1 MGRRDTENRMIELGD
16 LIVVVFPNEDWT
28 WQRYKIGDIG
38 LVLRIIHYKDYS
50 VAQVRLIR
58 TEKTES
64 IPLDY
69 IVKLGWNNGSRGSG
83 ADI

>member
-1 MGRRDTENRMIELGD
+1 MGRRDSKNRMIELGD
-16 LIVVVFPNEDWT
+16 LVVVIFPNEDWT

>member
-1 MGRRDTENRMIELGD
+1 MGRRDSKNRMIELGD
-16 LIVVVFPNEDWT
+16 LVVVIFPNEDWT

-50 VAQVRLIR
+50 VARVRLIR

-64 IPLDY
+64 IPLEY
-69 IVKLGWNNGSRGSG
+69 IAKLGWNNGSRRSG
-83 ADI
+83 ADT

>member
-1 MGRRDTENRMIELGD
+1 MIELGD
-16 LIVVVFPNEDWT
+16 LVVVIFPNEDWT

-50 VAQVRLIR
+50 VARVRLIR

-64 IPLDY
+64 IPLEY
-69 IVKLGWNNGSRGSG
+69 IAKLGWNNGSRGPG
-83 ADI
+83 VDI

>member
-1 MGRRDTENRMIELGD
+1 MGRRNPENRMIEIGD
-16 LIVVVFPNEDWT
+16 LIVVVYPYENWS

-38 LVLRIIHYKDYS
+38 LVLRIMHYKDYS

-69 IVKLGWNNGSRGSG
+69 IIKLGWNNGSGGSG

>member
-1 MGRRDTENRMIELGD
+1 MGRRDTKNRMIELGD

-69 IVKLGWNNGSRGSG
+69 IIKLGWNNGSGGFG

>member
-1 MGRRDTENRMIELGD
+1 MIELGD
-16 LIVVVFPNEDWT
+16 LVVVIFPNEDWT

-50 VAQVRLIR
+50 VARVRLIR

-83 ADI
+83 VDI

>member
-1 MGRRDTENRMIELGD
+1 MGCGNTENRMIELGD
-16 LIVVVFPNEDWT
+16 LIVVVYPYEDWS

-38 LVLRIIHYKDYS
+38 LVLRIMHYKDYS
-50 VAQVRLIR
+50 VAQVKLIR

-69 IVKLGWNNGSRGSG
+69 IKKLGWNNGNRRHGE
-83 ADI
+83 DI

>member
-69 IVKLGWNNGSRGSG
+69 IIKLGWNNGSRGSG

>member
-1 MGRRDTENRMIELGD
+1 MGHRDTKNRMIEMGD

-69 IVKLGWNNGSRGSG
+69 IAKLGWNNGSRGSG

>member
-1 MGRRDTENRMIELGD
+1 MIELGD

>member
-1 MGRRDTENRMIELGD
+1 MGRRDSKNRMIELGD
-16 LIVVVFPNEDWT
+16 LVVVIFPNEDWT

-50 VAQVRLIR
+50 VARVRLIR

>member
-1 MGRRDTENRMIELGD
+1 MGHRDSKNRMIELGD
-16 LIVVVFPNEDWT
+16 LVVVIFPNEDWT

-69 IVKLGWNNGSRGSG
+69 IIKLGWNNGSRGSG
-83 ADI
+83 VDI

>member
-1 MGRRDTENRMIELGD
+1 MIELGD

-69 IVKLGWNNGSRGSG
+69 IIKLGWNNGSRGSG

>member
-1 MGRRDTENRMIELGD
+1 MGRRNPENRMIEIGD
-16 LIVVVFPNEDWT
+16 LIVVVYPYENWS

-38 LVLRIIHYKDYS
+38 LVLRIMHYKDYS

-69 IVKLGWNNGSRGSG
+69 IIKLGWNNGSGRSG
-83 ADI
+83 GDI

>member
-1 MGRRDTENRMIELGD
+1 MIEVGD
-16 LIVVVFPNEDWT
+16 LAVVIYPKDDWS
-28 WQRYKIGDIG
+28 WQRYRIGDIG
-38 LVLRIIHYKDYS
+38 LVMRIIHYKDYS

-69 IVKLGWNNGSRGSG
+69 IIKLGCNNGNRGSG
-83 ADI
+83 ADK

>member
-1 MGRRDTENRMIELGD
+1 MGRRDTKNRMIELGD
-16 LIVVVFPNEDWT
+16 LIVVVFPNQDWT

>member
-1 MGRRDTENRMIELGD
+1 MIDLGD

-69 IVKLGWNNGSRGSG
+69 ITKLGWNNGSRGSG
-83 ADI
+83 VDI

>member
-1 MGRRDTENRMIELGD
+1 MIEIGD
-16 LIVVVFPNEDWT
+16 LIVVVYPYENWS

-38 LVLRIIHYKDYS
+38 LVLRIMHYKDYS
-50 VAQVRLIR
+50 VPQVRLIR

-69 IVKLGWNNGSRGSG
+69 IIKLGWNNGSGGSG

>member
-1 MGRRDTENRMIELGD
+1 MGHRDTKNRMIELGD
-16 LIVVVFPNEDWT
+16 LIVVVFPNQDWT

>member
-50 VAQVRLIR
+50 VARVRLIR

-69 IVKLGWNNGSRGSG
+69 IIKLGWNNGSRGPG
-83 ADI
+83 VDT

>member
-1 MGRRDTENRMIELGD
+1 MIELGD

-50 VAQVRLIR
+50 VARVRLIR

>member
-1 MGRRDTENRMIELGD
+1 MGRRNPENRMIEIGD
-16 LIVVVFPNEDWT
+16 LIVVVYPYENWS

-38 LVLRIIHYKDYS
+38 LVLRIMHYKDYS
-50 VAQVRLIR
+50 VAQVKLIR

-69 IVKLGWNNGSRGSG
+69 IIKLGWNNGSRGSG
-83 ADI
+83 VDI

>member
-1 MGRRDTENRMIELGD
+1 MGHRNPEDRMIEVGD
-16 LIVVVFPNEDWT
+16 LIVVIYPKEDWQ

-38 LVLRIIHYKDYS
+38 LVMRIINYKDYS

-58 TEKTES
+58 TEKTET

-69 IVKLGWNNGSRGSG
+69 IIKLGWDNGNRRSSG
-83 ADI
+83 DK

>member
-1 MGRRDTENRMIELGD
+1 MIELGD
-16 LIVVVFPNEDWT
+16 LVVVIFPNEDWT

-50 VAQVRLIR
+50 VARVRLIR

>member
-1 MGRRDTENRMIELGD
+1 MIELGD
-16 LIVVVFPNEDWT
+16 LVVVIFPNEDWT

>member
-1 MGRRDTENRMIELGD
+1 MIDLGD

-69 IVKLGWNNGSRGSG
+69 ITKLGWNNGSRGSG
-83 ADI
+83 VDM

>member
-1 MGRRDTENRMIELGD
+1 VGRRNPENRMIEIGD
-16 LIVVVFPNEDWT
+16 LIVVVYPYENWS

-38 LVLRIIHYKDYS
+38 LVLRIMHYKDYS

-69 IVKLGWNNGSRGSG
+69 IIKLGWNNGSGGSG

>member
-1 MGRRDTENRMIELGD
+1 MIELGD
-16 LIVVVFPNEDWT
+16 LIVVVFPNQDWT

>member
-1 MGRRDTENRMIELGD
+1 MIELGD
-16 LIVVVFPNEDWT
+16 LVVVIFPNEDLT

-50 VAQVRLIR
+50 VARVRLIR

>member
-50 VAQVRLIR
+50 GV
-58 TEKTES
+58 
-64 IPLDY
+64 DM
-69 IVKLGWNNGSRGSG
+69 
-83 ADI
+83 